1 MQGYGATEAS
11 PVISNHT
18 IEERRHDSTGRPLP
32 NVEVK
37 ISEVGE
43 ILVRGENVT
52 PGYWRAPEETAKAF
66 DGDWYKT
73 GDLGYFDDEGFL
85 HIQGRVK
92 DMIVLPSGQNVFP
105 EDIQAVLTKHPGV
118 KDAAVVG
125 LAKGSSVEVHAAV
138 ILDDPGAAQEAV
150 AWTNGQLAEQ
160 QRIRGFTVWPEEDFP
175 RTHTLKVKK
184 QVVLDTILGKLQQGA
199 PDATPS
205 SGGSPP
211 SGARGL
217 RHIISEISKRNLGEI
232 VDGAALGNDLDLD
245 SLGRVRAAVGD

>member
-1 MQGYGATEAS
+1 MGRTS
-11 PVISNHT
+11 P
-18 IEERRHDSTGRPLP
+18 R
-32 NVEVK
+32 
-37 ISEVGE
+37 
-43 ILVRGENVT
+43 
-52 PGYWRAPEETAKAF
+52 GYWRAPEETAKAF
-66 DGDWYKT
+66 DSDWYKT

-175 RTHTLKVKK
+175 RTHTL
-184 QVVLDTILGKLQQGA
+184 
-199 PDATPS
+199 
-205 SGGSPP
+205 
-211 SGARGL
+211 
-217 RHIISEISKRNLGEI
+217 
-232 VDGAALGNDLDLD
+232 
-245 SLGRVRAAVGD
+245 